1 MGVQDL
7 QFLRSPTVAC
17 DVILTTTEFCPDV
30 AVAVASAQGSGIM
43 REGGGG
49 RQSSSFGIN
58 QRGRG

>member
-30 AVAVASAQGSGIM
+30 AAQV
-43 REGGGG
+43 RDHAAEGGG